1 MQRGLFRIML
11 LSGLFA
17 IGVVS
22 GCEQPTEPPPSAD
35 RFDPASLMPLNR
47 VSLFGTHNSYW
58 ALRQGGDPFAE
69 GPGEPLLEQILSEG
83 VRHLDLDLHKDPKP
97 HAFSVHHAIPGDTLC
112 STLDECLGLLRTVQ
126 RTLPSHHPL
135 VVMLEFKNLS
145 SPLFDDE
152 HTIADLD
159 RVLTEGLG
167 AALYRPADFLRRC
180 PSQTTLSGC
189 VQQAGWP
196 TVAELRGRVLFVV
209 MGYWHMFGG
218 QDDID
223 WANYATSGDIA
234 ERAGFPLAN
243 QPDWKQWPVETQENV
258 SEERHSKAI
267 AQSLFL
273 DAWDLNSPHIRS
285 FLSQGKIIRLPEDSE
300 QDFERNKLLGGQLV
314 ATNFPWALRPQD
326 RTQQTVRTLDA
337 SHSDSAPTELGQRLE
352 LHGAEEDG
360 QTVFAYTQVS
370 DSVSDWESTITTGI
384 DPGLSGCLLMAED
397 PTQTDGASVSV
408 CTSVMPNLLGPQAAR
423 TKLEAIACPNG
434 PSSCT
439 THSYFSGDG
448 TMGGPGGILSMH
460 VDLGATESCI
470 TIRSARLSRPDLSP
484 IWTTLGEPRCV
495 RGVLS
500 HQGIARRTSSK
511 RPDTAHF
518 FRTTRNKQPVT
529 GPHFRDVMV
538 GQTRDRARLVD
549 TSY

>member
-1 MQRGLFRIML
+1 MRRGLFRPML
-11 LSGLFA
+11 LFGLLA
-17 IGVVS
+17 IGIVS
-22 GCEQPTEPPPSAD
+22 GCEQPTEPAPSSD
-35 RFDPASLMPLNR
+35 RFDSASVLPLNQI
-47 VSLFGTHNSYW
+47 SLFGTHNSYW
-58 ALRQGGDPFAE
+58 ALRQGGDPYAE

-83 VRHLDLDLHKDPKP
+83 VRHLELDLHKDPKP

-126 RTLPSHHPL
+126 RALPSHHPL

-180 PSQTTLSGC
+180 PSQTTLAGC
-189 VQQAGWP
+189 VKQAGWP

-218 QDDID
+218 QNDID
-223 WANYATSGDIA
+223 WANYVTSSDIA

-243 QPDWKQWPVETQENV
+243 QPDWNQWPVETQLSV
-258 SEERHSKAI
+258 SEDRHARAI
-267 AQSLFL
+267 KQSLFL
-273 DAWDLNSPHIRS
+273 DAWDPNSPHIRS
-285 FLSQGKIIRLPEDSE
+285 FLSQDKIIRLAEDSE
-300 QDFERNKLLGGQLV
+300 QDVQRNKLLGGQLV
-314 ATNFPWALRPQD
+314 VTNFPWALRPPD

-337 SHSDSAPTELGQRLE
+337 SPSNFGPTELGQRLE
-352 LHGAEEDG
+352 LHGAEGDG
-360 QTVFAYTQVS
+360 QSVFASTHVS
-370 DSVSDWESTITTGI
+370 DSISVWESTVTTGI

-397 PTQTDGASVSV
+397 PTQTEGASVAV
-408 CTSVMPNLLGPQAAR
+408 CTSVMSNLLGQQAAR
-423 TKLEAIACPNG
+423 TKLDVIACSTG

-439 THSYFSGDG
+439 TSSYFSGDG
-448 TMGGPGGILSMH
+448 TMGGPGAILSMQ
-460 VDLGATESCI
+460 VNLGATESCV

-484 IWTTLGEPRCV
+484 IWTTLGTQRCV

-500 HQGIARRTSSK
+500 HQGVARRTSSK
-511 RPDTAHF
+511 RPDAAHF
-518 FRTTRNKQPVT
+518 FRTTHNGQPVR
-529 GPHFRDVMV
+529 GPYFRDVMV
-538 GQTRDRARLVD
+538 GQIQDISRVID